1 MECNITQ
8 RKRYI
13 CINISTTP
21 WPCILHVSCGTIG
34 LRYRKD
40 CLLKNI
46 RTSAELPRLLPMP
59 KPVQAL
65 SGRMQPPSNV
75 TFGRAPVNY
84 DSISKTAFHIE
95 GDHKEVFKGPS
106 TEGDR
111 QKVLDFVVGTHFILG
126 DEILD
131 YNTTKNTS
139 DRGYVGGGPSSFDAD
154 MLKTLRASSI
164 KLGSERT
171 EYQSQSRSD
180 YVNNFN
186 GPIQL
191 ARGQD
196 VREGGAF
203 VFGDEISDY
212 GTEQRQHFKDRTV
225 KGKEINNTSGAEG
238 SGRAIPPSNVYLG
251 GVKTDYRRTSIAHR
265 EHPGNAGREKSC
277 NVTEL
282 LQEGHVVLGD
292 DEVDYSK
299 KV

>member
-1 MECNITQ
+1 MA
-8 RKRYI
+8 YI
-13 CINISTTP
+13 KHDN
-21 WPCILHVSCGTIG
+21 HG
-34 LRYRKD
+34 LIDRKD

-46 RTSAELPRLLPMP
+46 RTPTELPLLLPMP
-59 KPVQAL
+59 KPAQAL

-111 QKVLDFVVGTHFILG
+111 EKVLDFVSGTHFILG

-131 YNTTKNTS
+131 YDTTKNTS
-139 DRGYVGGGPSSFDAD
+139 DKGYVGGGPSSFDAD

-196 VREGGAF
+196 ERGGGTF
-203 VFGDEISDY
+203 VFQ
-212 GTEQRQHFKDRTV
+212 EQT
-225 KGKEINNTSGAEG
+225 GEA
-238 SGRAIPPSNVYLG
+238 
-251 GVKTDYRRTSIAHR
+251 
-265 EHPGNAGREKSC
+265 
-277 NVTEL
+277 
-282 LQEGHVVLGD
+282 
-292 DEVDYSK
+292 
-299 KV
+299 